1 MSLFILA
8 GIIAL
13 LFVGFGGYFG
23 FFGSLWKGYL
33 PGAGIGLIIFV
44 LVLVLV
50 MGGV

>member
-33 PGAGIGLIIFV
+33 SGAGMV
-44 LVLVLV
+44 
-50 MGGV
+50 